1 MQLSPDLHARL
12 SALTTA
18 DRVVLFMKGDRQQP
32 RCGFSASVVEILD
45 ELLPSYSTVDV
56 LADAEVREGIKIL
69 SEWPTIPQLYVGG
82 EFVGG
87 CDIVK
92 DMFASGELH
101 TMFGVKR
108 EAPAVV
114 VVTLTAAAAD
124 ALKGARD
131 ADAPDNRFLRLSVNG
146 RFQHG
151 LSFGPALPGDV
162 GCESQGIQVRVDS
175 ASAKRANG
183 VVVDYVGA
191 PQAGFKIENPNEP
204 PRVKGISVKELKTRM
219 DTLGDALRL
228 YDVRTA
234 DEHDKANI
242 RGAVLV
248 NDAVRAQIKTLPRET
263 PLYFH
268 CHHGGRSQTAAE
280 QWIAEGFKNVFN
292 VEGGIEAWS
301 SLVDNSV
308 PRY

>member
-1 MQLSPDLHARL
+1 M
-12 SALTTA
+12 
-18 DRVVLFMKGDRQQP
+18 
-32 RCGFSASVVEILD
+32 
-45 ELLPSYSTVDV
+45 
-56 LADAEVREGIKIL
+56 
-69 SEWPTIPQLYVGG
+69 
-82 EFVGG
+82 
-87 CDIVK
+87 
-92 DMFASGELH
+92 
-101 TMFGVKR
+101 KR

-131 ADAPDNRFLRLSVNG
+131 AEAPDNRFLRLSVNG